1 MAARRER
8 VLGYTYH
15 ARTRRYA
22 YYVLAYYGALGFGEE
37 ECRLRGGG
45 GGGHDGLERED
56 ARCEHGQGGGKQYGA
71 REGAPL
77 DRGLVRGAAD
87 LHTMRRST

>member
-8 VLGYTYH
+8 VLGFTYH

-22 YYVLAYYGALGFGEE
+22 YYGALCFSEE

-77 DRGLVRGAAD
+77 DRGLFRGAAD
-87 LHTMRRST
+87 LHTMRRSL